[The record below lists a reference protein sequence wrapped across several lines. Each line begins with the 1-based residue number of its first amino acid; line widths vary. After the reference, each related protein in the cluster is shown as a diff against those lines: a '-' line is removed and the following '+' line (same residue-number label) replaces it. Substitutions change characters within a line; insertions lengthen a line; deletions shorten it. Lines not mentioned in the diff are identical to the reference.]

1 MKANLIRSWPSS
13 LLKQPLALV
22 FLNWKY
28 LKHVHS
34 RIFTNKCDWTFF
46 SWIVLKQIGTALSK
60 LRKLLWNIKKLIDSN
75 TRKAVCSPELLGV
88 YCRTSKYSSN
98 IESDVVILLSSDV
111 YLKTLTRPSK
121 YSICACM
128 FYLGTGRK
136 PLFCMKN
143 HKKKKFKSHVR
154 WRH

>member
-1 MKANLIRSWPSS
+1 MWLNLF
-13 LLKQPLALV
+13 
-22 FLNWKY
+22 FLDTTK
-28 LKHVHS
+28 K
-34 RIFTNKCDWTFF
+34 
-46 SWIVLKQIGTALSK
+46 IGTALSK
-60 LRKLLWNIKKLIDSN
+60 LRTLLWNIEKLIDSN
-75 TRKAVCSPELLGV
+75 TQKAVCSPELLGV

-136 PLFCMKN
+136 PLFYMKN
-143 HKKKKFKSHVR
+143 HNYKKIQKPREVTTLNLLKMFSR
-154 WRH
+154 SNSCT

>member
-1 MKANLIRSWPSS
+1 MWLNPF
-13 LLKQPLALV
+13 
-22 FLNWKY
+22 FLDTTK
-28 LKHVHS
+28 K
-34 RIFTNKCDWTFF
+34 
-46 SWIVLKQIGTALSK
+46 IGTALSK
-60 LRKLLWNIKKLIDSN
+60 LRKLLWNIEKRIDSN

-121 YSICACM
+121 YRICACM

-136 PLFCMKN
+136 PLFYMKN
-143 HKKKKFKSHVR
+143 HIKKNSKATWGDDIKFVENVFKIK
-154 WRH
+154 